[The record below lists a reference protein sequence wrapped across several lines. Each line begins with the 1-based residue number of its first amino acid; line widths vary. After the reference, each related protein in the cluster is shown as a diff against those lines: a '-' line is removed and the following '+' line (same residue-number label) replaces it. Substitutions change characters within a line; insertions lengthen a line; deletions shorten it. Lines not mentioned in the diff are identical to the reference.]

1 MSTRPQQLGRVLA
14 LVLVLALA
22 LALVAGI
29 RTAQADDG
37 RRDETPRI
45 EASLGAGN
53 VHAFEKSLFNLP
65 GDAAS
70 TPDVALDFRVRQNVT
85 RHFAYGFHA
94 YGTTERTPSFFTPDA
109 SGGVIHVAR
118 YRLTIFHVGA
128 DARWM
133 LLPPPLQP
141 YVEAGVSYVS
151 GSLENGDREVLR
163 SGGVSIGG
171 GPGVQYVLTRHWAAG
186 AQGLCAAGSAKWRE
200 RPFLNSSSREYDA
213 GFAGAEGFV
222 TFRWFH

>member
-1 MSTRPQQLGRVLA
+1 MISGPRMARRA
-14 LVLVLALA
+14 ALA
-22 LALVAGI
+22 IAACVAVTV
-29 RTAQADDG
+29 TARAADG
-37 RRDETPRI
+37 TRDETPTI

-53 VHAFEKSLFNLP
+53 VHAFETSLFNLP
-65 GDAAS
+65 NDAAS
-70 TPDVALDFRVRQNVT
+70 TPDLLMDFRLRQNVT

-109 SGGVIHVAR
+109 GGGVIEVQHH
-118 YRLTIFHVGA
+118 RLTIFHVGA
-128 DARWM
+128 DVRWL

-151 GSLENGDREVLR
+151 ASLEDHDREVLR
-163 SGGVSIGG
+163 AGGVSVGG
-171 GPGVQYVLTRHWAAG
+171 GPGVQYVLSRHWAAG
-186 AQGLCAAGSAKWRE
+186 AAGLFAAGSAKWRD
-200 RPFLNSSSREYDA
+200 RPFVNSSSRDYDA